1 MRVYAPHPSDCPDD
15 EFFARVAA
23 LEDQGRAPFDAGALA
38 LLADLSRRLLAL
50 PRAEAAPQLTALGFW
65 LRPAALE
72 PLRSHVA
79 PEGDALAAPRGTA
92 LHLPPAN
99 VDTLFGYSWALSVL
113 AGNANV
119 VRLPARLGPVAET
132 LMDCI
137 GAALQAAGDAHRH
150 LFCWY
155 PADDANTNARL
166 SALADV
172 RLVWGGDAKVEA
184 LGRVPVRPGGLSL
197 GFPDRFSYAAIAAE
211 AYDSLPPAERDALA
225 ERLFNDV
232 FWFGQMGCASPHVL
246 YWVGGPASYHD
257 LLERLDH
264 AAAGRVPAETGTA
277 LAKMSLIYEL
287 AADQAIGGATWHANA
302 LVSVAAGPDL
312 DLRGRAVGGGLI
324 AVVPVDGLEAVASQV
339 RRRDQTLT
347 HFGFDRATLLDF
359 AARTA
364 ARGLSRLVPVGDALG
379 FDAVW
384 DGTDLLRA
392 LTRRVIVRETPPR
405 RP

>member
-1 MRVYAPHPSDCPDD
+1 MRIYAPQPAECPDE
-15 EFFARVAA
+15 EFLARVAA
-23 LEDQGRAPFDAGALA
+23 LENQGRAPFDNGTLA

-72 PLRSHVA
+72 PLRGHVA
-79 PEGDALAAPRGTA
+79 PEGDTLAAPRGIA

-99 VDTLFGYSWALSVL
+99 VDTLFGYSWALSAL

-119 VRLPARLGPVAET
+119 VRLPARLDPVAQT
-132 LMDCI
+132 LLECI
-137 GAALQAAGDAHRH
+137 GAALQAAGEAHRH

-155 PADDANTNARL
+155 PADDTANARL
-166 SALADV
+166 SALADI

-197 GFPDRFSYAAIAAE
+197 GFPDRFSYAAIAAP
-211 AYDSLPPAERDALA
+211 AYDALAPAERDALA
-225 ERLFNDV
+225 ERMFNDV

-246 YWVGGPASYHD
+246 YWVGEPAGHAD
-257 LLERLDH
+257 LLERLDR
-264 AAAGRVPAETGTA
+264 AAAGRAPTEPGTA
-277 LAKMSLIYEL
+277 LAKMALIYEL
-287 AADQAIGGATWHANA
+287 AAGQAIEGAAWHANA
-302 LVSVAAGPDL
+302 LASVVGRPDL
-312 DLRGRAVGGGLI
+312 DLRGRATGGGLV
-324 AVVPVDGLEAVASQV
+324 AVVPVDSLDAVAAQV

-347 HFGFDRATLLDF
+347 YFGFGRAALLDF

-364 ARGLSRLVPVGDALG
+364 PRGLSRLVPVGEALG

-384 DGTDLLRA
+384 DGIDLLRS
-392 LTRRVIVRETPPR
+392 LTRRVVLRETPPR
-405 RP
+405 KP